1 MLYHNSLVPLPHRP
15 ALLCRFQARLTN
27 KISGVILDFGL
38 NEGWRQYLKE
48 EDEGDDGEGNFGLP
62 GQKFAIAHNISPNSF
77 GKDSSVLIGT
87 IFLWLIID
95 RILLGK
101 KMCRLLSHLSLG
113 FPHVVLIW
121 FHWFAIIIVWLTIF
135 ELSPKWYPSK
145 IITPSL
151 QCLLCFFAFS
161 MYFSKNACSFSMHWI
176 SCSERVELPKFR
188 HRRRTS
194 FFIPLVVAVYWSWLF
209 MLLSKVSAC

>member
-27 KISGVILDFGL
+27 KISGVILDFCLDKGR
-38 NEGWRQYLKE
+38 RQYLKE

-87 IFLWLIID
+87 IFLRLIID

-101 KMCRLLSHLSLG
+101 KMSRLLSHLSLG
-113 FPHVVLIW
+113 FPHVVLI
-121 FHWFAIIIVWLTIF
+121 
-135 ELSPKWYPSK
+135 
-145 IITPSL
+145 
-151 QCLLCFFAFS
+151 
-161 MYFSKNACSFSMHWI
+161 
-176 SCSERVELPKFR
+176 
-188 HRRRTS
+188 
-194 FFIPLVVAVYWSWLF
+194 
-209 MLLSKVSAC
+209 